1 MKRVKMVVVL
11 TLMLFFMTGIWLID
25 LGSSTL
31 AIQRVV
37 DVQLIAKSLTITGTP
52 SQVYH
57 MGLILCGICFY
68 LLSILFI
75 FEVFANQKAN
85 DVKLGQDASSEDS
98 AP

>member
-1 MKRVKMVVVL
+1 MKRVKMVIIL

-37 DVQLIAKSLTITGTP
+37 DVQLVAKSLTITGTP
-52 SQVYH
+52 NQVYH

-68 LLSILFI
+68 LSSILYI
-75 FEVFANQKAN
+75 FEVFKKNTI
-85 DVKLGQDASSEDS
+85 LGNGEEKI
-98 AP
+98 

>member
-1 MKRVKMVVVL
+1 MKKIKMVIIL

-37 DVQLIAKSLTITGTP
+37 DVQLVAKSLTIAGTP

-75 FEVFANQKAN
+75 FEVFAVHAVPAPG
-85 DVKLGQDASSEDS
+85 VKE
-98 AP
+98 

>member
-1 MKRVKMVVVL
+1 MKRVKIVIII

-37 DVQLIAKSLTITGTP
+37 DVQLVAQSMTITATP
-52 SQVYH
+52 NQVYH
-57 MGLILCGICFY
+57 FGLILCGFTFY

-75 FEVFANQKAN
+75 FEVLDPRRNLNQGSK
-85 DVKLGQDASSEDS
+85 K
-98 AP
+98 

>member
-1 MKRVKMVVVL
+1 MTKVKIVVVV

-37 DVQLIAKSLTITGTP
+37 DVQLVAKSLTITGTP

-75 FEVFANQKAN
+75 FEVFK
-85 DVKLGQDASSEDS
+85 KQDAKGVLNDE
-98 AP
+98 

>member
-1 MKRVKMVVVL
+1 MKRVKIVVVL
-11 TLMLFFMTGIWLID
+11 SLMLFFMTGIWLID

-31 AIQRVV
+31 AIQKVV
-37 DVQLIAKSLTITGTP
+37 DVQLVAKSLTITGTP

-75 FEVFANQKAN
+75 FEVI
-85 DVKLGQDASSEDS
+85 VKGEKSR
-98 AP
+98 

>member
-1 MKRVKMVVVL
+1 MKRVKMVAVV
-11 TLMLFFMTGIWLID
+11 TLMLLFMTGIWLID

-37 DVQLIAKSLTITGTP
+37 DVQLVAQSLTITGTP

-57 MGLILCGICFY
+57 VGLILCGLCFY

-75 FEVFANQKAN
+75 FEILKNDEVQKG
-85 DVKLGQDASSEDS
+85 DEQ
-98 AP
+98 

>member
-1 MKRVKMVVVL
+1 MKRVKMVAVV
-11 TLMLFFMTGIWLID
+11 TLMLLFMSGIWLID

-37 DVQLIAKSLTITGTP
+37 DVQLVAQSLTITGTP

-57 MGLILCGICFY
+57 VGLILCGLCFY

-75 FEVFANQKAN
+75 FEILKNDEVQKG
-85 DVKLGQDASSEDS
+85 DEQ
-98 AP
+98 

>member
-1 MKRVKMVVVL
+1 MKRVKIVIAI

-37 DVQLIAKSLTITGTP
+37 DVQLVAQSLTMTATP
-52 SQVYH
+52 SDVYH
-57 MGLILCGICFY
+57 VGLIISGICFY

-75 FEVFANQKAN
+75 FEVLK
-85 DVKLGQDASSEDS
+85 SSEVGKEQ
-98 AP
+98 

>member
-1 MKRVKMVVVL
+1 MKRVKMVIVL

-37 DVQLIAKSLTITGTP
+37 DVQLIAKSLTITATP
-52 SQVYH
+52 SNVYH
-57 MGLILCGICFY
+57 AGLIISGMCFY

-75 FEVFANQKAN
+75 FEVFADHENTG
-85 DVKLGQDASSEDS
+85 VKNE
-98 AP
+98 